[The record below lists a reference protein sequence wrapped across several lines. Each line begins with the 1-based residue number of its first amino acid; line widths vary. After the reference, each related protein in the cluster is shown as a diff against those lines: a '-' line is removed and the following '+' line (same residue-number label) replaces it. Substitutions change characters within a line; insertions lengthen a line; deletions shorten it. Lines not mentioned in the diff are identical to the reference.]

1 MELVLGVEVQG
12 ACRLCRELAK
22 GAQQREV
29 ELVHEV
35 EVQREVE
42 LQVGGGLRLPSDTV
56 PVWLPRRPWRLAW
69 HEEAVQVGLRRR
81 RSRQVLRELLSVEW
95 NSCLE

>member
-12 ACRLCRELAK
+12 ACRLRRELAK

-42 LQVGGGLRLPSDTV
+42 LQVGGGLRLP
-56 PVWLPRRPWRLAW
+56 PILYLCGFLGGPG
-69 HEEAVQVGLRRR
+69 GLRGTRKR
-81 RSRQVLRELLSVEW
+81 FR
-95 NSCLE
+95 